1 MDKRAIAERRLGPA
15 LILGVE
21 RGLLDTT
28 PLWMWAGTVGL
39 VLALLTI
46 DFMMATRR
54 PHRVGLVEATV
65 WSVIYIGIALL
76 FGLVLWLGADSRTGT
91 EYLTGWLV
99 EKSLSVDNLFVFVI
113 ILNRFAVPVEYQQK
127 VLLFGIGAALVLRA
141 VLIAVGAAAIDLFS
155 PTFLLFG
162 LLLIFTAVQLVRHRN
177 EEPDPDAN
185 PVLRYARRV
194 LPTADLPGGR
204 LFGRVDG
211 RPVVSPLF
219 LVFVSIGSTDL
230 LFAVDSI
237 PAVFGVTQD
246 PFIVFSANAFAL
258 LGLRALYFLI
268 QGLLDRLIYLAL
280 GLAVILAFIGV
291 KLIMEFLHDHIA
303 GVPTIAIPV
312 SLGVILGVLAVTTVA
327 SIVRARGHPERRAH
341 PGALRLRPGR
351 RRDAESR

>member
-1 MDKRAIAERRLGPA
+1 MDK
-15 LILGVE
+15 
-21 RGLLDTT
+21 T
-28 PLWMWAGTVGL
+28 PVWMWSGTIGL

-46 DFMMATRR
+46 DFLLATRR
-54 PHRVGLVEATV
+54 PHRVGLVEAAV
-65 WSVIYIGIALL
+65 WSVTYIGIALL
-76 FGLVLWLGADSRTGT
+76 FGLALWLVVDAETGT
-91 EYLTGWLV
+91 AYLTGWLV

-113 ILNRFAVPVEYQQK
+113 IINRFAVPTEYQQK

-141 VLIAVGAAAIDLFS
+141 ILIAVGAAAIELFA

-177 EEPDPDAN
+177 EDPDPDSN

-194 LPTADLPGGR
+194 LPTVDLPGR

-211 RPVVSPLF
+211 RIAVTPLF
-219 LVFVSIGSTDL
+219 LVFVSIGTTDL

-246 PFIVFSANAFAL
+246 PFVVFSANAFAL

-268 QGLLDRLIYLAL
+268 QDLLGRLIYLSV

-291 KLIMEFLHDHIA
+291 KLIMEFLHEYVA

-312 SLGVILGVLAVTTVA
+312 SLAVILGVLAVTTVA
-327 SIVRARGHPERRAH
+327 SILRSRGHPDRRAH
-341 PGALRLRPGR
+341 PGAVRLSLER
-351 RRDAESR
+351 RRTSDFH